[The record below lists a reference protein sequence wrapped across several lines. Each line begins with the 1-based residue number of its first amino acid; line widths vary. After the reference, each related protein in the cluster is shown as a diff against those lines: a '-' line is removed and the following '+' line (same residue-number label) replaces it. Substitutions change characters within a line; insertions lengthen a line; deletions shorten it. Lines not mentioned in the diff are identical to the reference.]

1 MCFGLFCTYIH
12 IHIYI
17 YGIYVRSTQNLHR
30 LHVFDKGISGD
41 RLPKPRLFA
50 GRPFCAIQTQGRP
63 CSTKWYRDWCLRW
76 CYKYA
81 KQFSTSIDDLW
92 FLCPKL
98 NCCGFMELLR
108 ARCWSCSWNLLVLGP
123 QSPGKTN
130 ASAPS
135 PHHQIRQK
143 VFSKTSVS
151 LCLHPA
157 ACPGQSCRGL
167 TLQLVV
173 SPLPGFPRFLDFC
186 LVPSIYKGRLGL
198 ILPEHSGLPGLT
210 PTFAISLSWI
220 LILSTGMDLS
230 WYTSTLCRYKSAIY
244 K

>member
-1 MCFGLFCTYIH
+1 MYDLLR
-12 IHIYI
+12 IYI
-17 YGIYVRSTQNLHR
+17 DFMSLTRESPGIVSQSLVCSLEDLSAPFRLRVVLAVQNDTEMRNSFLLQLMIYV
-30 LHVFDKGISGD
+30 
-41 RLPKPRLFA
+41 
-50 GRPFCAIQTQGRP
+50 
-63 CSTKWYRDWCLRW
+63 
-76 CYKYA
+76 
-81 KQFSTSIDDLW
+81 

-108 ARCWSCSWNLLVLGP
+108 ARCCSCFWNLLVLGP

-173 SPLPGFPRFLDFC
+173 SPLPGFPRFGF
-186 LVPSIYKGRLGL
+186 
-198 ILPEHSGLPGLT
+198 
-210 PTFAISLSWI
+210 LSCSQYLQRKIWVNSTWA
-220 LILSTGMDLS
+220 LRSTGSHPDLCHLAQLDLDPQ
-230 WYTSTLCRYKSAIY
+230 YRNGFVMVYIY
-244 K
+244 LVQVQIGYL